1 MIKSL
6 FAKNFWMIDEII
18 FSNIQQVLIN
28 FQIKK
33 IFEDHNE
40 LRLYQKKMIA
50 LMKSDI
56 EPIRI
61 LVLKNFYE
69 MSLVFD
75 ESNIKGIFI
84 EYYDDFFN
92 QFILASQQDK
102 DFKGY

>member
-18 FSNIQQVLIN
+18 FSNIQQVLTN

-92 QFILASQQDK
+92 QFILASQKDK